1 MNNLINLNKIS
12 KSFITSKKITVLN
25 KITYNFKK
33 GKIYSLVGPS
43 GSGKSTLL
51 NILSL
56 IDKPSSGYVTI
67 DNTKINI
74 SNSIINDKIR
84 AKKIGIIYQEKNL
97 LSDFTALENVYLA
110 RLSLDNDKIK
120 AIDDAKKIIK
130 KMGLINR
137 INHYPSELSGGE
149 MQRIA
154 IARALIN
161 KPEII
166 LADEPTGSL
175 DQNTAKEVFDILY
188 KTKKPGRL
196 IIYATHNRFFANK
209 ADCKLEMINGNIKV
223 VNARNKSSKI

>member
-12 KSFITSKKITVLN
+12 KSFITSKKITVLK

-56 IDKPSSGYVTI
+56 IDKPSSGEVTI
-67 DNTKINI
+67 ANSRINT
-74 SNSIINDKIR
+74 SDSIINDKIR
-84 AKKIGIIYQEKNL
+84 ARKIGIIYQEKNL

-110 RLSLDNDKIK
+110 RLALDNDKVK
-120 AIDDAKKIIK
+120 AIMDAKKIIK
-130 KMGLINR
+130 EMGLINR

-149 MQRIA
+149 TQRIA

-188 KTKKPGRL
+188 KTKKPERL